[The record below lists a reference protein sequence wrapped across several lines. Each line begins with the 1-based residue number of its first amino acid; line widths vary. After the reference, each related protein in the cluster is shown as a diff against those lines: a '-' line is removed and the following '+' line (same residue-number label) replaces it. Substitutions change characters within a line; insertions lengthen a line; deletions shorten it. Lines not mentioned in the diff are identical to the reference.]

1 MNILQKCRS
10 LISAV
15 CFIVF
20 NRICC
25 VFMPLKEKQVCFL
38 AETHAGLNGNLEAVY
53 NHLTENRK
61 ELGLSFIIYTKED
74 RRERHGISSVLK
86 IWKAISV
93 SKYIFLDDLYTT
105 TSYMKRRKGQ
115 EIIQLWHGAGAYKKF
130 GHSRSDLQVRAG
142 GKMRVHRG
150 YKKYTKA
157 IVSGSK
163 IAWCYAEAFDMD
175 IKKVCAVGCPRM
187 DELFDEVNVRN
198 TKTVFL
204 EKYPALK
211 NKKIVLFA
219 PTYRGTLVREADY
232 DFDKA
237 DLNRLSECLGDD
249 YVILTRWHPALK
261 NNIKRGLATIR
272 KCDFGDRII
281 DFSDY
286 KDVNDLLIACDV
298 MITDYSSIIFDY
310 FPLCKPIVYFVY
322 DEDDY
327 AGGRGLYYPFEK
339 YVFGDVARN
348 FEQLVMAVKSN
359 SIDQEKRESFY
370 DLFLDSCDGN
380 STERVC
386 ELIWNESL

>member
-10 LISAV
+10 LISAI
-15 CFIVF
+15 CFIIF

-25 VFMPLKEKQVCFL
+25 IFIPLKEKQVCFL

-53 NHLTENRK
+53 NYLSENRK
-61 ELGLSFIIYTKED
+61 DLGLEFIIYTKED
-74 RRERHGISSVLK
+74 RRERHGLSSVLK

-105 TSYMKRRKGQ
+105 TSYMKRRNGQ
-115 EIIQLWHGAGAYKKF
+115 EIVQLWHGAGAYKKF
-130 GHSRSDLQVRAG
+130 GHSRKDLQVRLG
-142 GKMRVHRG
+142 GKMRVHKG

-175 IKKVCAVGCPRM
+175 IERVYSVGTPRM
-187 DELFDEVNVRN
+187 DELFDETAVNNV
-198 TKTVFL
+198 KKAFL
-204 EKYPALK
+204 EKHSELK
-211 NKKIVLFA
+211 NKKLVLFA

-232 DFDKA
+232 DFEKA
-237 DLNRLSECLGDD
+237 NLNGLIECLGED

-261 NNIKRGLATIR
+261 NNIKRGLSTIR
-272 KCDFGDRII
+272 RCDFGDRII

-298 MITDYSSIIFDY
+298 MVTDYSSIIFDY
-310 FPLCKPIVYFVY
+310 FPLNKPIVYFAY
-322 DEDDY
+322 DENEY
-327 AGGRGLYYPFEK
+327 AGDRGLYYPFEK
-339 YVFGDVARN
+339 YVFGDVARD
-348 FEQLVMAVKSN
+348 FGELVKAVKSN
-359 SIDQEKRESFY
+359 HMDYSKREEFY

-386 ELIWNESL
+386 ELVWNES